1 MRDNLQLAA
10 VLKDIDVIR
19 IQGST
24 RGQVASICY
33 DSRKC
38 GSGSLFVAIP
48 GLKTD
53 GHQYIPEALARGA
66 RYIVHEQEFR
76 PPAGVTAIQVGDS
89 RLILGRLGRNFFHHP
104 SQDLCL
110 IAVTGTNG
118 KTTVT
123 YLVEAILRAAGLRPG
138 VLGTVNYRYG
148 DKVLPA
154 PNTTPESFDMHQ
166 ILRQMADAGVTHVI
180 AEVSSH
186 AVDLR
191 RIDDCDFD
199 LGIFTNLS
207 QDHLDY
213 HGDMERYFAAKK
225 RFFSDVLPHSQKK
238 RPRQMIVNGDDP
250 WGEILQREVPLSGL
264 TFGIDRPADLRAVS
278 FTLSPRSTEA
288 LLEWQR
294 EKIPVSSPLIGRHNL
309 YNILAAAAAAL
320 AIDIPT
326 KDILTGI
333 GAMTCVPG
341 RLEKVNR
348 PGEPEVLVDYAHTED
363 ALAKV
368 LKNLA
373 AFRTNRLITV
383 FGCGGDRDRSK
394 RPLMGRAAVRGSD
407 IAILTSDNPRSEDP
421 LAILGEIEVGVIG
434 EGVGKYDREELLAEP
449 PVQGYAVIPDR
460 LTAIETAIAIARP
473 GDIVLIAG
481 KGHEDYQIVGSR
493 RLFFDDRL
501 AARAALDKHRSSE
514 APS

>member
-66 RYIVHEQEFR
+66 RYIVHEQEFQ

-110 IAVTGTNG
+110 VAVTGTNG

-123 YLVEAILRAAGLRPG
+123 YLIEAILKVAGLRPG

-148 DKVLPA
+148 GKVLPA

-166 ILRQMADAGVTHVI
+166 ILRQMIEAGVSHVI

-278 FTLSPRSTEA
+278 FTLSPRGTEA
-288 LLEWQR
+288 LLAWQR
-294 EKIPVSSPLIGRHNL
+294 KDSRFSPLIGRHNL

-326 KDILTGI
+326 KDI
-333 GAMTCVPG
+333 G
-341 RLEKVNR
+341 RDRHHDLCSGKAGKGE
-348 PGEPEVLVDYAHTED
+348 PSGEPEVLVDYAHTED

-383 FGCGGDRDRSK
+383 FGCGGDRDRGK
-394 RPLMGRAAVRGSD
+394 RPSWAGRCGEA
-407 IAILTSDNPRSEDP
+407 TS
-421 LAILGEIEVGVIG
+421 
-434 EGVGKYDREELLAEP
+434 
-449 PVQGYAVIPDR
+449 
-460 LTAIETAIAIARP
+460 
-473 GDIVLIAG
+473 
-481 KGHEDYQIVGSR
+481 
-493 RLFFDDRL
+493 
-501 AARAALDKHRSSE
+501 
-514 APS
+514 PS